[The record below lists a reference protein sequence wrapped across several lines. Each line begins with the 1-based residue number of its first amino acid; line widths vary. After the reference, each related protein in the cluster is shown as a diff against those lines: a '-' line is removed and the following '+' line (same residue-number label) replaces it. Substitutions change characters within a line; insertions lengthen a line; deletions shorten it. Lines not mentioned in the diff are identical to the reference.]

1 MILVVYSDIDTQGF
15 ANPTKTDRR
24 FFQSRIRELLQ
35 QGVIEKVVVPSR
47 RRKLGSTYVKC
58 FRLVTDDNHRV
69 DGEAIL
75 APEIDD
81 ERDEGES

>member
-1 MILVVYSDIDTQGF
+1 MQGF

-47 RRKLGSTYVKC
+47 RRKLGSAYVKC
-58 FRLVTDDNHRV
+58 LRLVTDDNRQGDQE

-75 APEIDD
+75 SSETDD
-81 ERDEGES
+81 ERDEGKG